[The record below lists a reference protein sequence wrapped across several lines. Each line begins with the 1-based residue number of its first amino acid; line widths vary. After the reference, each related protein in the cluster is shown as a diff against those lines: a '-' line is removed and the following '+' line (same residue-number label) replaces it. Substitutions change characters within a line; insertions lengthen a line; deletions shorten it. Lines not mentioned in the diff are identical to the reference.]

1 MKGMGGLVGTNIIMG
16 PTSLNKLLIK
26 LKNIL
31 KVF

>member
-1 MKGMGGLVGTNIIMG
+1 MKGMGGLAGTNIIRG
-16 PTSLNKLLIK
+16 PTISNKLLIK